1 MTAIAFFTCRE
12 KTALQVSMA
21 APAESFEEKYDS

>member
-12 KTALQVSMA
+12 KTALQVSIA
-21 APAESFEEKYDS
+21 APADSLEEKYDN